1 MQYLKIDKI
10 FNDHCREI
18 SDMDGLM
25 SFFNAHNHIVWS
37 WGAHDFKNFENKCL
51 RFTVQGRHHTG
62 RVYIFFNTL
71 NVFEIYLTD
80 LKNKIIG
87 EVIEGVNIE
96 ELINVLDKK
105 IEWIEE
111 YGSN

>member
-10 FNDHCREI
+10 YNDHCREI
-18 SDMDGLM
+18 VDMNGLM
-25 SFFNAHNHIVWS
+25 DFFNAHNQIVWS

-62 RVYIFFNTL
+62 RVYIFL
-71 NVFEIYLTD
+71 HALDVFEIYLTD
-80 LKNKIIG
+80 AKDKIKG
-87 EVIEGVNIE
+87 EVIEGIYID